1 MKELIN
7 LEEKKV
13 EGVDMLGLQLQKV
26 FKIVHTNQALCKL
39 EDEFLDAHL
48 MGVNLG
54 DVATSVRGARP
65 RLMLENIANYLIM
78 CFSTNI
84 LHTENTITN

>member
-1 MKELIN
+1 MQELEK
-7 LEEKKV
+7 LEEKKA

-26 FKIVHTNQALCKL
+26 LKLVHTNQALCKL

-48 MGVNLG
+48 MGVNIG
-54 DVATSVRGARP
+54 DIATSVKGTRP
-65 RLMLENIANYLIM
+65 RLMLQNIASFLNM

-84 LHTENTITN
+84 LHTENTVSK